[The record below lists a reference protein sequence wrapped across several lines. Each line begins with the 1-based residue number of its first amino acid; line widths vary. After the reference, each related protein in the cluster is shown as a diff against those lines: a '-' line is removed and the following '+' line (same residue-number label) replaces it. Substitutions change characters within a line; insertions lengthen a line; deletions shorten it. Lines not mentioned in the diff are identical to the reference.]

1 MGRRMKW
8 LDDERYIRIA
18 GALLLASPFFNF
30 FLSVASNPH
39 IPNKWSATQLWNIFM
54 AATTLQWI
62 LRISKIVVGYLMFRG
77 KSSAW
82 VPVLAILGV
91 TIFLNLYTFKKDIQF
106 SVVQAVLGLV
116 VNIILFSIVF
126 RAEFRLNQEVERKL
140 KAVRAA
146 KAAATSGAPATAKAV
161 EEKKAEVV
169 VLAKVEK
176 ARATADQ
183 KVEQKSEPKKAT
195 VVPIAKKTVRK
206 VRKVKDFVIAR
217 GTVVEFEGFGHFAK
231 VIKCHGDEIWL
242 QGTRDLPKD
251 LEKRSLILDSIDR
264 KRSVRLRFNR
274 TQDDQYLVFKIA

>member
-1 MGRRMKW
+1 MGARRKW

-30 FLSVASNPH
+30 FLSVATNPH
-39 IPNKWSATQLWNIFM
+39 IPNKWSATQLWTIFM

-91 TIFLNLYTFKKDIQF
+91 TIFLNLYTFKRDIQV
-106 SVVQAVLGLV
+106 SVAQAVMGLAI
-116 VNIILFSIVF
+116 NIVLFSIVF

-146 KAAATSGAPATAKAV
+146 KAASASAANASARSA
-161 EEKKAEVV
+161 EEKKADVV

-176 ARATADQ
+176 PQTAAA
-183 KVEQKSEPKKAT
+183 KKMAPSSEPKRGS
-195 VVPIAKKTVRK
+195 VVSITSKSMRK

-251 LEKRSLILDSIDR
+251 LETRSLILDSIDR
-264 KRSVRLRFNR
+264 KRSVRLKFNR

>member
-1 MGRRMKW
+1 MKW

-39 IPNKWSATQLWNIFM
+39 IPDKWSPTQLWAIFM
-54 AATTLQWI
+54 AATTVQWI

-146 KAAATSGAPATAKAV
+146 KAASVDSAPRTVKLTAIAT
-161 EEKKAEVV
+161 KKI
-169 VLAKVEK
+169 
-176 ARATADQ
+176 
-183 KVEQKSEPKKAT
+183 EQRSETNKAT
-195 VVPIAKKTVRK
+195 VVPITKKPVRK
-206 VRKVKDFVIAR
+206 GRKVKDFVIAR

-242 QGTRDLPKD
+242 QGTGELPKD
-251 LEKRSLILDSIDR
+251 LQSRSLILDSIDR
-264 KRSVRLRFNR
+264 KKSVRLKFNR
-274 TQDDQYLVFKIA
+274 TQDEQYLVFKIA